1 MIRTELARM
10 LCDPHNR
17 AVTTLAALL
26 ESADGA
32 LVPVTPFDPSRTVTG
47 VHVSELAAPG
57 RYLAG
62 GELLLTTGI
71 PLTGGAG
78 DDAYVTA
85 LAEQGVGALGLGL
98 GEGWDGPPDGFAARC
113 REAGIPL
120 FVVPDGVPFLAVSRA
135 LAALERRVERDA
147 GLRAAS
153 AHTRLAEAAAGDAPR
168 AGIVRTVAEAVGG
181 WAAWVPASPLDGAA
195 HFHPPGLSGL
205 LPSVVA
211 DVERS
216 LRRSGVAAASFAS
229 HGAVAVVFPVEA
241 RGRTAGAL
249 AIGSGRPLSRVDR
262 QLALTAA
269 ALLRAGAASDRGSAP
284 SEWVARLAFAGEAA
298 AARALARE
306 AGVAVPRLVRVTV
319 AGPEAPPHPLSIVE
333 DGRRLALVDVDD
345 VPQPGATSA
354 PLPLEEVA
362 VAAARTI
369 ALYESTPAGAAVV
382 EPDDRAAVWLAAL
395 TPEQRAA
402 VRAHLAGGRRIEQTA
417 RTLRV
422 HRNTVR
428 QRVAAAERA
437 MGASLADPDV
447 AAELWI
453 ALRRVSR

>member
-1 MIRTELARM
+1 M
-10 LCDPHNR
+10 
-17 AVTTLAALL
+17 TTLAQLL

-32 LVPVTPFDPSRTVTG
+32 LVPVTPFDPSRAVTG

-71 PLTGGAG
+71 PVTGGPG
-78 DDAYVTA
+78 DDAYVSA
-85 LAEQGVGALGLGL
+85 LAEQGIGALGLGL
-98 GEGWDGPPDGFAARC
+98 GEGWDAPPPGFAARC

-135 LAALERRVERDA
+135 LTALERRVERDA

-153 AHTRLAEAAAGDAPR
+153 AHTRLAEAAARDEPHA
-168 AGIVRTVAEAVGG
+168 AIVRTVAEAVGG
-181 WAAWVPASPLDGAA
+181 WAAWVPASPRDGAA

-211 DVERS
+211 DVQRS
-216 LRRSGVAAASFAS
+216 LRRSGVAAASFAA
-229 HGAVAVVFPVEA
+229 HGAVAVVFPVEV

-262 QLALTAA
+262 QLALTAT
-269 ALLRAGAASDRGSAP
+269 ALLRAGSAFDRGSEPA
-284 SEWVARLAFAGEAA
+284 EWVARLAFAGEAD

-306 AGVAVPRLVRVTV
+306 AGVEVPRVVRVTV
-319 AGPEAPPHPLSIVE
+319 AGAEAPPHPLSIVE
-333 DGRRLALVDVDD
+333 DGRRLALVEVDD
-345 VPQPGATSA
+345 LPQPGATSA
-354 PLPLEEVA
+354 PVPLAEVA
-362 VAAARTI
+362 VVAARTI
-369 ALYESTPAGAAVV
+369 ALHGSTPPGVSVV
-382 EPDDRAAVWLAAL
+382 EPDDRAAAWLAVL
-395 TPEQRAA
+395 TPELRTA
-402 VRAHLAGGRRIEQTA
+402 VRAHLAEGRRIEQTA
-417 RTLRV
+417 RHLGV

-453 ALRRVSR
+453 ALRPVSR